1 MIRVTQGH
9 ERGVGLEI
17 FLKSF
22 ICLIKEHQAL
32 FILYCNRQTLI
43 ECLMLANLPF
53 TFVDGQLKI
62 LSNYLKVTF
71 IDHKLSQTTDSLNKA
86 LEKMRSEDVLLT
98 LPSSK
103 DQIIC
108 NNRVYKGYT
117 DYLRALYPTNHIV
130 MSFVAPNF
138 NVALLTDHI
147 ALKDIE
153 ENLTP
158 SIFFNRTIA
167 SIKNFLLIKPIKDVY
182 ISGINPHCGEDGII
196 SGYDSILQDE
206 VLRIEEQ
213 FPKLNIRGLIPGD
226 TILFNPQN
234 KSSLFIFTFH
244 DQALGPFKRLNGLTG
259 INLTLGLPF
268 KRVSVDHGTAFDLYG
283 KNRANYQGMSYL
295 LEEVISWT

>member
-22 ICLIKEHQAL
+22 ICLKKAHQAL
-32 FILYCNRQTLI
+32 FILYCHRQTLV
-43 ECLMLANLPF
+43 ECLTLTNLPF
-53 TFVDGQLKI
+53 NLIDDQVKI
-62 LSNYLKVTF
+62 LSNTLKVKF
-71 IDHKLSQTTDSLNKA
+71 VDHKLSQTTDSLNEA
-86 LEKMRSEDVLLT
+86 LKNMKNEDVLLT

-103 DQIIC
+103 DQIVC
-108 NNRVYKGYT
+108 DNRVYKGYT
-117 DYLRALYPTNHIV
+117 DYLRALYPSNHIV
-130 MSFVAPNF
+130 MSFVAPQF

-153 ENLTP
+153 KHLTP
-158 SIFFNRTIA
+158 NIFLNRTLA
-167 SIKNFLLIKPIKDVY
+167 SINNFLSIKPIKDVY
-182 ISGINPHCGEDGII
+182 IAGINPHCGEDGII
-196 SGYDSILQDE
+196 SGYDSLLQDE

-213 FPKLNIRGLIPGD
+213 FPKLKIKGLIPGD
-226 TILFNPQN
+226 TILFNAQSD
-234 KSSLFIFTFH
+234 SSLFIFTSH

-283 KNRANYQGMSYL
+283 KNKASYQGMSYL
-295 LEEVISWT
+295 LEEIISWA

>member
-22 ICLIKEHQAL
+22 ICLKKTHQAL
-32 FILYCNRQTLI
+32 FILYCHRKTLV
-43 ECLMLANLPF
+43 ECLTLTNLPF
-53 TFVDGQLKI
+53 NLIDDQVKI
-62 LSNYLKVTF
+62 LSNTLKVKF
-71 IDHKLSQTTDSLNKA
+71 VDHKLSQTTDSLNEA
-86 LEKMRSEDVLLT
+86 LKNMKNEDVLLT

-103 DQIIC
+103 DQIVC
-108 NNRVYKGYT
+108 KNRVYKGYT
-117 DYLRALYPTNHIV
+117 DYLRALYPSNHII
-130 MSFVAPNF
+130 MSFVAPQF

-153 ENLTP
+153 KHLTP
-158 SIFFNRTIA
+158 NIFLNRTLA
-167 SIKNFLLIKPIKDVY
+167 SINNFLSIKPIKDVY
-182 ISGINPHCGEDGII
+182 IAGINPHCGEDGII
-196 SGYDSILQDE
+196 SGYDSLLQDE

-213 FPKLNIRGLIPGD
+213 FPKLKIKGLIPGD
-226 TILFNPQN
+226 TILFNAQSD
-234 KSSLFIFTFH
+234 SSLFIFTSH

-283 KNRANYQGMSYL
+283 KNKASYQGMSYL
-295 LEEVISWT
+295 LEEIISWA